1 MKSSG
6 LLVWEC
12 EGDRAAGEMDE
23 GERGAWAV
31 EAVGASGDQPRLV
44 VERFDAGLV
53 DTGADRGEDAG
64 GVLGDGLAQAD
75 EGPQAAAGGPRAE
88 AVDQLGDVGERQAA
102 GEDRAQR
109 FLEGVGAPDAPAG
122 TPQLAQGGGLGGG
135 VVVGV
140 FKAAPSARL

>member
-6 LLVWEC
+6 LLVWEG
-12 EGDRAAGEMDE
+12 EGDGAAGEVDE
-23 GERGAWAV
+23 GERGAGAV
-31 EAVGASGDQPRLV
+31 EAVGASGDQPGLV

-53 DTGADRGEDAG
+53 DAGGDRG
-64 GVLGDGLAQAD
+64 GVLGDRLAQAD
-75 EGPQAAAGGPRAE
+75 EGPQTAASGTRAE